1 MMFHLD
7 TTMLLL
13 ALVIAVL
20 VATRPAPPRRRRP
33 RSMRPSGGKIHPNA
47 RRAATLSSRRSV
59 PHGLDSVHRN
69 RWDRA
74 DIATGVGRDY
84 AQPDPGLNH
93 WPAPR

>member
-1 MMFHLD
+1 MMSHLEMA
-7 TTMLLL
+7 MLLL

-20 VATRPAPPRRRRP
+20 VATRPAPPRRRPHPMRP
-33 RSMRPSGGKIHPNA
+33 RDGKSRANGRGAAISPL
-47 RRAATLSSRRSV
+47 RRLAPDRADAV
-59 PHGLDSVHRN
+59 DRN